1 MGGQKRKGI
10 RATSNHTGIGKGRV
24 YLSAC
29 RWGRDSEEKGK
40 HIALFREDRADVDM
54 EDKEEVYQQRRR
66 TIMRRWRG
74 KRTRRWAER

>member
-40 HIALFREDRADVDM
+40 HIALFREDRTYAAT
-54 EDKEEVYQQRRR
+54 EDEGKVHQQRKQAH
-66 TIMRRWRG
+66 M
-74 KRTRRWAER
+74 KL